1 MKICSNRVVPS
12 GQTEGRTDR
21 QTDRHDAFLNLAD
34 RPNKTSFR
42 FRLNLLVRNRLL
54 CREMLHVALPG
65 SVRFLGAFANLQI
78 ATLSFIISLCSSV
91 RAHGTTLL
99 PLHGFSW
106 KLIFAYIFNI
116 CRENSHLNEIWQE
129 WLVIYIKTNLYL
141 SQYRSQFFLQW
152 AMFHTAFLYKTKT
165 HILCSITYFRK
176 SCRLWDDVEK
186 YCRARQVTEENM
198 KRRVHIAHRMTKAKI
213 SRLNYVISIV
223 FEWQPW
229 FF

>member
-129 WLVIYIKTNLYL
+129 WLVIYIKTNLYV
-141 SQYRSQFFLQW
+141 SQYRS
-152 AMFHTAFLYKTKT
+152 
-165 HILCSITYFRK
+165 
-176 SCRLWDDVEK
+176 
-186 YCRARQVTEENM
+186 
-198 KRRVHIAHRMTKAKI
+198 
-213 SRLNYVISIV
+213 
-223 FEWQPW
+223 
-229 FF
+229 